1 VLGLDTMPHARRL
14 TPFVPADGAAAGQ
27 ALWPADIARLY
38 GIHAPNAGAGQ
49 CVAII
54 APSGGYLPGDLALA
68 ARHIGAPFPQVAE
81 VRVDNGRNRFGR
93 APLADQELAL
103 DLQTV
108 AAVAPAAK
116 IVIYFTNDSAQGL
129 ADAVLAAVHDDDHRP
144 QIVSISWGSSE
155 AQWQSLQ

>member
-1 VLGLDTMPHARRL
+1 
-14 TPFVPADGAAAGQ
+14 
-27 ALWPADIARLY
+27 
-38 GIHAPNAGAGQ
+38 
-49 CVAII
+49 
-54 APSGGYLPGDLALA
+54 
-68 ARHIGAPFPQVAE
+68 QVAE
-81 VRVDNGRNRFGR
+81 VSVDNGRNRFGR

-155 AQWQSLQ
+155 AQWQSLQYALDVANAALADSVRLGVIVTAAAGDALATNDAGDDLVHVNFPASSPYVLSCGGTQITLKAGGASI